1 MIISAV
7 ISFSLLSEA
16 MRSIPAGTAYT
27 VWTAIGAVVLSILF
41 LKEFA
46 EPVRLVGIAL
56 IVAGVV
62 ALRFAEAA

>member
-1 MIISAV
+1 
-7 ISFSLLSEA
+7 

-27 VWTAIGAVVLSILF
+27 GWTAIGAVVLGILF

-46 EPVRLVGIAL
+46 KPVRLVGIAL